1 MGRMVKNKN
10 LIEFYVDGKTKPYV
24 LDLNTGVLCGLRGS
38 ALVNVPPA
46 VCQVA
51 RQYVRNSNVM
61 RLLYNGYR
69 PSNYAD
75 LYAFADKLDAIG
87 YTAGVSDLMRADNVL
102 GIIKFKDL
110 AKYLN
115 NGGSLWD
122 YLTTV
127 LEQNWYVEM
136 NLTIDDHFTEP
147 MAKFLYNNFKG
158 ESKEVIHRFA
168 YYLARGLREYHYSD
182 WELRDRL
189 RDYKRFCD
197 LLEIPME
204 KGDFFRLYINAKRA
218 YTQKKDTLMNK
229 GIENYQNENRNALAF
244 ENDEFIVVIPTTNQ
258 ELVAEG
264 MAQDNCVGG
273 YGERIANRNCNVVF
287 IRAKSAP
294 EQSYIT
300 CEVCGGHIY
309 QYLARFNHRVADENA
324 LAFKALYQ
332 AHLSTHWGE

>member
-10 LIEFYVDGKTKPYV
+10 LIELWVDGKTKPYV
-24 LDLNTGVLCGLRGS
+24 LDVNTGVLCGLRGS
-38 ALVNVPPA
+38 ALVNVPSA
-46 VCQVA
+46 VCNMA
-51 RQYVRNSNVM
+51 RQYVANSNVM
-61 RLLYNGYR
+61 RLLYYGYH

-75 LYAFADKLDAIG
+75 LYAFADKLDAIN
-87 YTAGVSDLMRADNVL
+87 YNAGLNELLRADSVL
-102 GIIKFKDL
+102 STISFKDL

-115 NGGSLWD
+115 NGGKLWE
-122 YLTTV
+122 YLTDK
-127 LEQNWYVEM
+127 LKQNWYTQM
-136 NLTIDDHFTEP
+136 NLTFDDHFTEP
-147 MAKFLYNNFKG
+147 MAQFLYDNFKS

-168 YYLARGLREYHYSD
+168 YYLARGLREYHYNN
-182 WELRDRL
+182 WELRERL
-189 RDYKRFCD
+189 QDYKQYCD

-218 YTQKKDTLMNK
+218 YEQKKDTLINK
-229 GIENYQNENRNALAF
+229 GIENYQNEKRNALTF

-273 YGERIANRNCNVVF
+273 YGERIANKSCNVVF

-300 CEVCGGHIY
+300 CEVCNGRIY
-309 QYLARFNHRVADENA
+309 QYLARFNLSVADENA
-324 LAFKALYQ
+324 NAFRNLYQ
-332 AHLSTHWGE
+332 QHLSTHWGE